1 MPNFRYKIRDKHG
14 RASTGTIEGESK
26 ETVATH
32 FKKMGYAPIL
42 IKEHR
47 PALKEFNLIQ
57 NLLRSVSLAELIV
70 FTRQLMTLQRS
81 GVSILVSL
89 ESIQEQITNRYFQKI
104 IGEIARE
111 IETGK
116 SLSETISK
124 YPKVFSDV
132 YINMIRAGE
141 AAGILDNVLD
151 RLANF
156 LEHEQEVNMKIK
168 QATRYP
174 ILVILSIS
182 IAFPMAVMFIIPKF
196 SALFARFDAQLPL
209 PTRLLLGLNFILAH
223 YWYLVILAVAGL
235 VVVFRKF
242 INTEGG
248 RRLWDNFKL
257 KIPIF
262 GELNLKIS
270 MSRFSRMTSVLSA
283 SGIPILNVLGIVKG
297 AIGNRIVANS
307 VENIIEAVNEGKGMV
322 EPMKASGL
330 FPSIVMQ
337 MVKIGEET
345 GKIDDLLLRVADY
358 YDSQVD
364 YTVRNLTVLIEP
376 ILIFIIGIL
385 VLILALAI
393 FLPMWNLISLF
404 RG

>member
-1 MPNFRYKIRDKHG
+1 MPNFRYKIRDKYG
-14 RASTGTIEGESK
+14 RASTGTIESESK

-42 IKEHR
+42 IKEHH
-47 PALKEFNLIQ
+47 LTLNKI
-57 NLLRSVSLAELIV
+57 NLLEKIFRNVKLAELIV

-89 ESIQEQITNRYFQKI
+89 ESIREQTTNTYFKDI
-104 IGEIARE
+104 IGEITRD
-111 IETGK
+111 IEAGK
-116 SLSETISK
+116 TLSETLLK
-124 YPKVFSDV
+124 FPKVFSDV

-141 AAGILDNVLD
+141 TAGILDNVLD
-151 RLANF
+151 RVANF

-174 ILVILSIS
+174 MLVILSIS
-182 IAFPMAVMFIIPKF
+182 MAFPAAVMFIIPKF
-196 SALFARFDAQLPL
+196 SSLFARFNAQLPL
-209 PTRLLLGLNFILAH
+209 PTRMLLGLNFILVH
-223 YWYLVILAVAGL
+223 YWYLIVLAIGGTI
-235 VVVFRKF
+235 VVFRNF
-242 INTEGG
+242 INTKKG
-248 RRLWDNFKL
+248 RYLWDNFKL
-257 KIPIF
+257 KVPIF
-262 GELNLKIS
+262 GELTLKIS

-283 SGIPILNVLGIVKG
+283 SGIPILNTLEIVKD

-307 VENIIEAVNEGKGMV
+307 IENIVKAVNEGKGMV

-364 YTVRNLTVLIEP
+364 YTVRNLTTLIEP
-376 ILIFIIGIL
+376 ILIFVIGIL

-393 FLPMWNLISLF
+393 FLPMWNLMSLF
-404 RG
+404 RT

>member
-1 MPNFRYKIRDKHG
+1 MPNFRYKIRDKYG
-14 RASTGTIEGESK
+14 RASTGTIESESK
-26 ETVATH
+26 DTVATH

-42 IKEHR
+42 IKEQR
-47 PALKEFNLIQ
+47 LTLNKV
-57 NLLRSVSLAELIV
+57 NLLEKIFHNVKLAELII

-89 ESIQEQITNRYFQKI
+89 ESIREQTANTYFKDI
-104 IGEIARE
+104 IGEITRD

-116 SLSETISK
+116 TLSETLSK
-124 YPKVFSDV
+124 FPKVFSDV

-141 AAGILDNVLD
+141 AAGILDSVLD
-151 RLANF
+151 RVANF

-174 ILVILSIS
+174 MLVILSIS
-182 IAFPMAVMFIIPKF
+182 MAFPAVVMFIIPKF
-196 SALFARFDAQLPL
+196 SSLFARFNAQLPL
-209 PTRLLLGLNFILAH
+209 PTRMLLGLNFILTH
-223 YWYLVILAVAGL
+223 YWYLIILAIGGVIAS
-235 VVVFRKF
+235 FRNF
-242 INTEGG
+242 INTKKG
-248 RRLWDNFKL
+248 RYLWDNFKL
-257 KIPIF
+257 KVPVF
-262 GELNLKIS
+262 GELTLKIS

-283 SGIPILNVLGIVKG
+283 SGIPILNTLEIVKD

-307 VENIIEAVNEGKGMV
+307 VENIVKAVNEGKGMV

-364 YTVRNLTVLIEP
+364 YTVRNLTTLIEP
-376 ILIFIIGIL
+376 ILIFVIGIL

-393 FLPMWNLISLF
+393 FLPMWNLMSLF
-404 RG
+404 RT

>member
-1 MPNFRYKIRDKHG
+1 MPNFRYKIRDKYG
-14 RASTGTIEGESK
+14 RASTGTIESESK
-26 ETVATH
+26 DTAATH

-42 IKEHR
+42 IKEQR
-47 PALKEFNLIQ
+47 LTLNKV
-57 NLLRSVSLAELIV
+57 NLLEKIFHNVKLAELII

-89 ESIQEQITNRYFQKI
+89 ESIREQTANTYFKDI
-104 IGEIARE
+104 IGEITRD

-116 SLSETISK
+116 TLSETLSK
-124 YPKVFSDV
+124 FPKVFSDV

-141 AAGILDNVLD
+141 TAGILDNVLD
-151 RLANF
+151 RVANF

-174 ILVILSIS
+174 MLVILSIS
-182 IAFPMAVMFIIPKF
+182 MAFPAVVMFIIPKF
-196 SALFARFDAQLPL
+196 SSLFARFNAQLPL
-209 PTRLLLGLNFILAH
+209 PTRMLLGLNFILTH
-223 YWYLVILAVAGL
+223 YWYLIILAIGGVIAS
-235 VVVFRKF
+235 FRNF
-242 INTEGG
+242 INTKKG
-248 RRLWDNFKL
+248 RYLWDNFKL
-257 KIPIF
+257 KVPVF
-262 GELNLKIS
+262 GELTLKIS

-283 SGIPILNVLGIVKG
+283 SGIPILNTLEIVKD

-307 VENIIEAVNEGKGMV
+307 VENIVKAVNEGKGMV

-364 YTVRNLTVLIEP
+364 YTVRNLTTLIEP
-376 ILIFIIGIL
+376 ILIFVIGIL

-393 FLPMWNLISLF
+393 FLPMWNLMSLF
-404 RG
+404 RT

>member
-1 MPNFRYKIRDKHG
+1 MPNFRYKIRDKYG
-14 RASTGTIEGESK
+14 RASTGTIESESK

-42 IKEHR
+42 IKEHH
-47 PALKEFNLIQ
+47 LTLNKI
-57 NLLRSVSLAELIV
+57 NLLEKIFHSVKLAELIV

-89 ESIQEQITNRYFQKI
+89 ESIQEQTSNTYFKGI
-104 IGEIARE
+104 INEIARD
-111 IETGK
+111 IEAGK
-116 SLSETISK
+116 NLSETLSK
-124 YPKVFSDV
+124 FPKVFSDV

-141 AAGILDNVLD
+141 TAGILDSVLD

-174 ILVILSIS
+174 ILVVLTIS
-182 IAFPMAVMFIIPKF
+182 MAFPMAVMFIIPKF
-196 SALFARFDAQLPL
+196 SALFARFEAQLPL
-209 PTRLLLGLNFILAH
+209 PTRMLLGLNFILVH
-223 YWYLVILAVAGL
+223 YWYLIILAIFGL
-235 VVVFRKF
+235 AIVFKNF
-242 INTEGG
+242 INTKKG
-248 RRLWDNFKL
+248 RYLWDNFKL
-257 KIPIF
+257 KVPIF
-262 GELNLKIS
+262 GELTLKIS
-270 MSRFSRMTSVLSA
+270 MSRFSRMTSVLSS
-283 SGIPILNVLGIVKG
+283 SGIPILNALGIVKG
-297 AIGNRIVANS
+297 GIGNKIVSNS
-307 VENIIEAVNEGKGMV
+307 IENIIEAVNEGKGMV

-345 GKIDDLLLRVADY
+345 GKIDDLLLKVADY

-393 FLPMWNLISLF
+393 FLPMWNLMSLF
-404 RG
+404 RT

>member
-1 MPNFRYKIRDKHG
+1 MPNFRYKIRDKYG
-14 RASTGTIEGESK
+14 RASTGTIESESK
-26 ETVATH
+26 DTVATH

-42 IKEHR
+42 IKEQR
-47 PALKEFNLIQ
+47 LTLNKV
-57 NLLRSVSLAELIV
+57 NLLEKIFHNVKLAELII

-89 ESIQEQITNRYFQKI
+89 ESIREQTANTYFKDI
-104 IGEIARE
+104 IGEITRD

-116 SLSETISK
+116 TLSETLSK
-124 YPKVFSDV
+124 FPKVFSDV

-141 AAGILDNVLD
+141 TAGILDNVLD
-151 RLANF
+151 RVANF

-174 ILVILSIS
+174 MLVILSIS
-182 IAFPMAVMFIIPKF
+182 MAFPAVVMFIIPKF
-196 SALFARFDAQLPL
+196 SSLFARFNAQLPL
-209 PTRLLLGLNFILAH
+209 PTRMLLGLNFILTH
-223 YWYLVILAVAGL
+223 YWYLIILAIGGVIAS
-235 VVVFRKF
+235 FRNF
-242 INTEGG
+242 INTKKG
-248 RRLWDNFKL
+248 RYLWDNFML
-257 KIPIF
+257 KVPVF
-262 GELNLKIS
+262 GELTLKIS

-283 SGIPILNVLGIVKG
+283 SGIPILNTLEIVKD

-307 VENIIEAVNEGKGMV
+307 VENIVKAVNEGKGMV

-364 YTVRNLTVLIEP
+364 YTVRNLTTLIEP
-376 ILIFIIGIL
+376 ILIFVIGIL

-393 FLPMWNLISLF
+393 FLPMWNLMSLF
-404 RG
+404 RT

>member
-1 MPNFRYKIRDKHG
+1 MPNFRYKIRDKYG
-14 RASTGTIEGESK
+14 RASTGTIESESK

-42 IKEHR
+42 IKEHH
-47 PALKEFNLIQ
+47 LTLNKI
-57 NLLRSVSLAELIV
+57 NLLEKIFHSVKLAELIV

-89 ESIQEQITNRYFQKI
+89 ESIQEQTSNTYFKGI
-104 IGEIARE
+104 INEIARD
-111 IETGK
+111 IEAGK
-116 SLSETISK
+116 NLSETLSK
-124 YPKVFSDV
+124 FPKVFSDV

-141 AAGILDNVLD
+141 TAGILDSVLD

-174 ILVILSIS
+174 ILVVLTIS
-182 IAFPMAVMFIIPKF
+182 MAFPMAVMFIIPKF
-196 SALFARFDAQLPL
+196 SALFARFEAQLPL
-209 PTRLLLGLNFILAH
+209 PTRMLLGLNFILVH
-223 YWYLVILAVAGL
+223 YWYLIILAIFGL
-235 VVVFRKF
+235 AIVFKNF
-242 INTEGG
+242 INTKKG
-248 RRLWDNFKL
+248 RYLWDNFKL
-257 KIPIF
+257 KVPIF
-262 GELNLKIS
+262 GELTLKIS
-270 MSRFSRMTSVLSA
+270 MSRFSRMTSVLSS
-283 SGIPILNVLGIVKG
+283 SGIPILNALGIVKG
-297 AIGNRIVANS
+297 GIGNKIVSNS
-307 VENIIEAVNEGKGMV
+307 IENIIEAVNEGKGMV

-345 GKIDDLLLRVADY
+345 GKIDDLLLKVADY

-404 RG
+404 RT